1 MILPKVNDNKLQAII
16 ILSIVT
22 DGEDYRRDT
31 TRVTI
36 PANNTSTSVTINI
49 INDDI
54 SECNESFKLM
64 LSIPSSTCGV
74 VSGNHDIAEV
84 MIRDDDSKRVVIVI
98 VLCYLCTDQQVQCCH
113 LINHNILLK
122 RTLLHYQWA

>member
-1 MILPKVNDNKLQAII
+1 MIPPKVNDNKLQAFI

-64 LSIPSSTCGV
+64 LDIPSSTCGV
-74 VSGNHDIAEV
+74 VIGNNDIAEV
-84 MIRDDDSKRVVIVI
+84 VIKDNDSKRVFTVI
-98 VLCYLCTDQQVQCCH
+98 VLCYLCTDQQWQCCH

-122 RTLLHYQWA
+122 RTLLHYQLV